1 MSKARGLADLGNA
14 FDDGALSNRNL
25 IINGGFQIHQRASSV
40 TGSAQG
46 YITADRWY
54 LRRTGSGVTFD
65 SDVTSGVLT
74 CENPSAATG
83 FDLRHGIEWEDRFYG
98 KTMTLTFTATTGSGT
113 IHVDASVVDGG
124 VSSTTSEEH
133 CHLQGTTTDIS
144 SYEGSGLVKSGNNY
158 TITFDVPSDA
168 DVSFTPDML
177 RIAIGNTSAASQSI
191 TLSQVQL
198 EVGDTATPFEHRS
211 YGDELARCQR
221 YYEKNFNQA
230 DAPSAGLGIPDR
242 TTGVVFGSANYGFE
256 VNFSVT
262 KRTAPTMVYYRGDT
276 AGSASSGTVNRYN
289 GSAWLEESISG
300 GGRQT
305 ETHAIQDVSSS
316 GLSVGDAY
324 IVQVG
329 FTADA
334 EL

>member
-40 TGSAQG
+40 TGSTQG

-54 LRRTGSGVTFD
+54 LRRTSSGVTFD

-83 FDLRHGIEWEDRFYG
+83 FDLRQGIEWEDRFYG

-113 IHVDASVVDGG
+113 IHVDASVVDRG
-124 VSSTTSEEH
+124 VSSTTSEEF
-133 CHLQGTTTDIS
+133 CHLQGTTTDFR
-144 SYEGSGLVKSGNNY
+144 SYQGSGLVKSGDNY

-221 YYEKNFNQA
+221 YYHKNGAAAQQYYAKQYTSSFKFVDIQHPVQMRA
-230 DAPSAGLGIPDR
+230 APSVSFTMNSGSW
-242 TTGVVFGSANYGFE
+242 TTYLHDEVHWKAYGSSAY
-256 VNFSVT
+256 
-262 KRTAPTMVYYRGDT
+262 DD
-276 AGSASSGTVNRYN
+276 GSTYK
-289 GSAWLEESISG
+289 LEGYS
-300 GGRQT
+300 
-305 ETHAIQDVSSS
+305 
-316 GLSVGDAY
+316 
-324 IVQVG
+324 
-329 FTADA
+329 FDA